1 MASIFNKGADTNIT
15 MKKENYEMQSKL
27 AKRVNE
33 LKNYQGGR
41 RAKYYRNFRKYT
53 NSPTADLT
61 NLRDP
66 SVIGLYQFDGGL
78 EEDTSV
84 TPSLNVIKSCID
96 TLTSKVAES
105 KVRPFFN
112 CINGTFKDILVCK
125 QAQQYFDVFFDF
137 NNIYKVVSEA
147 FRDSA
152 IFETGYV
159 YIDADAKKVTK
170 ALPWQVYF
178 RPSET
183 TYGKHTR
190 VYYERKEYPV
200 ALLPDELRKLVED
213 VTVNEYCTYGIY
225 FDKTLKIKAYYID
238 ALNYFMTEPYE
249 SDMLP
254 IIPIYYNCPVFGN
267 SSLSVVDM
275 LNSIQDEINSL
286 MTKIKD
292 ASQLNAAMTYFV
304 PDGSSIKVGKLSNRV
319 GNIITYKPLPNSTT
333 SGVEVSTPAFI
344 DDQYITLVDN
354 LISKSY
360 EMVGIS
366 QLSAMSKKPTGLD
379 SGVALATMED
389 SESDRFETQLN
400 QVIRCYVDIAKAC
413 ISNFNKDE
421 DILPESQARVSC
433 KWRDI
438 VDESKKM
445 SIQYSAA
452 DALSKDP
459 STKLKLLKELAEA
472 GAIPRERIFQ
482 FMQLPDLESGY
493 SLSNNAI
500 NAVMSVIGSCIDDD
514 EYEIPSYIPFTL
526 LEQEILN
533 TQLSLRASNY
543 KKNKDD
549 IAKLTKLF
557 AVAEDEKAKYTTAEV
572 QNNGETTEG
581 GLPVGNNVLDSEV
594 NSTENDLDMTT
605 ENGNATGWNGRQN
618 TQTNEQNNTGDLSVD
633 NNSNI

>member
-1 MASIFNKGADTNIT
+1 

-53 NSPTADLT
+53 NSPTADLS

-66 SVIGLYQFDGGL
+66 AVIGLYQFDGGL

-96 TLTSKVAES
+96 TLTSKIAQS

-112 CINGTFKDILVCK
+112 CINGTWKDIYICK

-137 NNIYKVVSEA
+137 DNIYKVVSEA

-159 YIDADAKKVTK
+159 YIDGDEKRVSR

-183 TYGKHTR
+183 TYNKYTR
-190 VYYERKEYPV
+190 VYYERKDYPV
-200 ALLPDELRKLVED
+200 ALLPNELRKLVED
-213 VTVNEYCTYGIY
+213 ATSNEYCSFGIY

-238 ALNYFMTEPYE
+238 VLNYFLTEQYE
-249 SDMLP
+249 SDILP

-292 ASQLNAAMTYFV
+292 ASQLNSAMTYFV
-304 PDGSSIKVGKLSNRV
+304 PEGSTIKVGKLSNRV
-319 GNIITYKPLPNSTT
+319 GNVVTYKPLPNST
-333 SGVEVSTPAFI
+333 GVPVISSTPPFI
-344 DDQYITLVDN
+344 DNQYISTVDN
-354 LISKSY
+354 LVSKAY

-366 QLSAMSKKPTGLD
+366 QLSAQSKKPTGLD

-413 ISNFNKDE
+413 IDNFNKDE
-421 DILPESQARVSC
+421 DILPESQARAAC
-433 KWRDI
+433 KWKDI
-438 VDESKKM
+438 VNESKKM

-459 STKLKLLKELAEA
+459 STKLKMLKELAEA

-482 FMQLPDLESGY
+482 FMELPDLEAGY

-500 NAVMSVIGSCIDDD
+500 NAVMSIIEACLDDD
-514 EYEIPSYIPFTL
+514 DYEVPTYIPFTL

-533 TQLSLRASNY
+533 TQLSLRGANY

-557 AVAEDEKAKYTTAEV
+557 AIVENEKTKFTDATV
-572 QNNGETTEG
+572 QSTGDTTEG
-581 GLPVGNNVLDSEV
+581 GLPTGGNILDSEI
-594 NSTENDLDMTT
+594 NSQDLDMTT
-605 ENGNATGWNGRQN
+605 SDSKNTSGWDRRTYSQS
-618 TQTNEQNNTGDLSVD
+618 NEQNNNADLSAE

>member
-1 MASIFNKGADTNIT
+1 
-15 MKKENYEMQSKL
+15 
-27 AKRVNE
+27 
-33 LKNYQGGR
+33 
-41 RAKYYRNFRKYT
+41 
-53 NSPTADLT
+53 
-61 NLRDP
+61 
-66 SVIGLYQFDGGL
+66 
-78 EEDTSV
+78 
-84 TPSLNVIKSCID
+84 
-96 TLTSKVAES
+96 
-105 KVRPFFN
+105 
-112 CINGTFKDILVCK
+112 
-125 QAQQYFDVFFDF
+125 
-137 NNIYKVVSEA
+137 
-147 FRDSA
+147 
-152 IFETGYV
+152 
-159 YIDADAKKVTK
+159 
-170 ALPWQVYF
+170 
-178 RPSET
+178 
-183 TYGKHTR
+183 
-190 VYYERKEYPV
+190 
-200 ALLPDELRKLVED
+200 
-213 VTVNEYCTYGIY
+213 
-225 FDKTLKIKAYYID
+225 
-238 ALNYFMTEPYE
+238 
-249 SDMLP
+249 
-254 IIPIYYNCPVFGN
+254 
-267 SSLSVVDM
+267 
-275 LNSIQDEINSL
+275 
-286 MTKIKD
+286 
-292 ASQLNAAMTYFV
+292 
-304 PDGSSIKVGKLSNRV
+304 
-319 GNIITYKPLPNSTT
+319 
-333 SGVEVSTPAFI
+333 
-344 DDQYITLVDN
+344 
-354 LISKSY
+354 
-360 EMVGIS
+360 
-366 QLSAMSKKPTGLD
+366 MSKKPTGLD